1 MFLQQATVIRKDDKE
16 VFKIYKGDQ
25 QVWPAETQ
33 ANVEPDMLKTPFWI
47 MNLDTNDLR
56 YKIYNVS
63 NPPFDPDMW
72 YSDDLEN
79 WTLVPAKELMI
90 LPPGGKRYFIG
101 KKYDWMN
108 QLLRNEQG
116 GTLTEGKIQLGGN
129 YRSLF
134 VNSLE
139 EWNNMVEKEPSKLLE
154 QNYAYVLTNTF
165 SGITAIHY
173 AHTMYVPYTFD
184 TLQRIGGAF
193 QGCTNLKTGPI
204 FTSPAQNRS
213 SDTYGQW
220 VMPWLERCF
229 RGCTSL
235 ISEGVYLPD
244 YSYRNYKTYSQYLWT
259 RLFEGCTSLTKPPKI
274 FDDVTEDAPW
284 QVEYLVYKPFDRTFK
299 DCTNLTETMDI
310 IFSDDFPLN
319 PQEQMPLMY
328 ENCTSLTTATFRNVG
343 SVVANPVFNMY
354 NGCTGIREL
363 HFEIKH
369 DINFGAGSFERM
381 SPNVTLYKPA
391 GYTYTGYPS
400 TWTVVD
406 VE

>member
-25 QVWPAETQ
+25 QVWPAETE
-33 ANVEPDMLKTPFWI
+33 ANVEPDLLKTPFWI

-56 YKIYNVS
+56 YRIHNVS
-63 NPPFDPDMW
+63 EPPRNPNMW

-79 WTLVPAKELMI
+79 WTLVTPRETMI
-90 LPPGGKRYFIG
+90 LSPGAKRYFIG
-101 KKYDWMN
+101 KRYEWMGS
-108 QLLRNEQG
+108 LLRNEQG
-116 GTLTEGKIQLGGN
+116 LVLTDGKIQLGGN

-134 VNSLE
+134 VDSLE
-139 EWNNMVEKEPSKLLE
+139 EWNDMVEKEPFKLLE
-154 QNYAYVLTNTF
+154 QNYGYVLYRSF
-165 SGITAIHY
+165 SDNKAIHY

-184 TLQRIGGAF
+184 RVQSIMNAF
-193 QGCTNLKTGPI
+193 EGCTNLKTTPI
-204 FTSPAQNRS
+204 IINPAQQRS
-213 SDTYGQW
+213 DREVW
-220 VMPWLERCF
+220 KMPLLQSCYKN
-229 RGCTSL
+229 CTSL
-235 ISEGVYLPD
+235 TTEGIYLPN
-244 YSYRNYKTYSQYLWT
+244 YSLTSYRNYSNYLWT
-259 RLFEGCTSLTKPPKI
+259 GLFWGCTLLTKPPKL

-284 QVEYLVYKPFDRTFK
+284 QISSLRYRPFDRTFK
-299 DCTNLTETMDI
+299 DCTSLTETMDLV
-310 IFSDDFPLN
+310 FSDDFHLD
-319 PQEQMPLMY
+319 PQNQMPQMY

-343 SVVANPVFNMY
+343 SIVKNPVFNMY

-369 DINFGAGSFERM
+369 DINFAAGSFKRM

>member
-33 ANVEPDMLKTPFWI
+33 ANVEPDLLKTPFWI

-63 NPPFDPDMW
+63 NPPFVPDMW

-139 EWNNMVEKEPSKLLE
+139 EWNDMVEKEPFKLLE
-154 QNYAYVLTNTF
+154 QDYAYILYGSFYNN
-165 SGITAIHY
+165 TAIHY

-184 TLQRIGGAF
+184 TLQRIGNAF
-193 QGCTNLKTGPI
+193 QGCTNMKTGPI
-204 FTSPAQNRS
+204 FTNPPQNRS
-213 SDTYGQW
+213 DRDIW
-220 VMPWLERCF
+220 VLPWLSSCF
-229 RGCTSL
+229 RYCTSL

-244 YSYRNYKTYSQYLWT
+244 YSYRNYKNYSQYLWT
-259 RLFEGCTSLTKPPKI
+259 RLFEGCTSLTKPPKL
-274 FDDVTEDAPW
+274 FDDVTEDAPF

-310 IFSDDFPLN
+310 VFSDDFYLN

-343 SVVANPVFNMY
+343 RVATNPVFDMY

-369 DINFGAGSFERM
+369 DINFAAGSFERM

>member
-33 ANVEPDMLKTPFWI
+33 ANVEPDLLKTPFWI
-47 MNLDTNDLR
+47 MNLDTNDFR
-56 YKIYNVS
+56 YTMWYMNETYWPS
-63 NPPFDPDMW
+63 MW

-79 WTLVPAKELMI
+79 WTLVPPREVMTLS
-90 LPPGGKRYFIG
+90 PGAKRYFIG
-101 KKYDWMN
+101 KRYDSMGW
-108 QLLRNEQG
+108 LFRNEQG
-116 GTLTEGKIQLGGN
+116 LILNDGKIQLGGN
-129 YRSLF
+129 YRSLY
-134 VNSLE
+134 VDSLE
-139 EWNNMVEKEPSKLLE
+139 EWNNMVEKEPFKLLE
-154 QNYAYVLTNTF
+154 QNYDYVLTHAF
-165 SGITAIHY
+165 SGMKNIHY

-184 TLQRIGGAF
+184 RLQRIGNAF
-193 QGCTNLKTGPI
+193 ANCTNLKTTPI
-204 FTSPAQNRS
+204 ITNPSQHRS
-213 SDTYGQW
+213 DRELW
-220 VMPWLERCF
+220 IMPWLQTCYQN
-229 RGCTSL
+229 CTSL
-235 ISEGVYLPD
+235 TIDGIYLPD
-244 YSYRNYKTYSQYLWT
+244 YSFRFYKTYTQYLWT
-259 RLFEGCTSLTKPPKI
+259 SLFSGCTALTKPPKI
-274 FDDVTEDAPW
+274 FEAISEDVPF
-284 QVEYLVYKPFDRTFK
+284 QVELLNYQPLTAMFK

-310 IFSDDFPLN
+310 VFSDDFRLD
-319 PQEQMPLMY
+319 PQNQMALMY

-343 SVVANPVFNMY
+343 SIVQNPVFNMY

-369 DINFGAGSFERM
+369 DINFAAGSFERM